1 MFQGVADGKCVFSF
15 CPQDIEKQ
23 LCRDTSFNQTLYQHF
38 LHREAAE
45 EDSSKNLHSYRV
57 PTFTDV
63 GTRRYKA
70 MSFCSPSFILTYTP
84 TPISMT
90 LSAPLAYVS
99 SYIVNKALE
108 LLKT

>member
-1 MFQGVADGKCVFSF
+1 MFQGVTDGKYVFAF
-15 CPQDIEKQ
+15 CPQTVEKQ

-45 EDSSKNLHSYRV
+45 KDSSKNLHSYRV

-70 MSFCSPSFILTYTP
+70 MSLCSTSFILTYTP
-84 TPISMT
+84 RISMT
-90 LSAPLAYVS
+90 LRAPLSDVS
-99 SYIVNKALE
+99 RHMVNKALE